1 MGNDIFVAFD
11 SDSLAVAVQTRGH
24 HSLKRSQFVKQIYK
38 DKGTQLGVV
47 LHPCNPTAEEA

>member
-47 LHPCNPTAEEA
+47 LHAFNPTAEEA